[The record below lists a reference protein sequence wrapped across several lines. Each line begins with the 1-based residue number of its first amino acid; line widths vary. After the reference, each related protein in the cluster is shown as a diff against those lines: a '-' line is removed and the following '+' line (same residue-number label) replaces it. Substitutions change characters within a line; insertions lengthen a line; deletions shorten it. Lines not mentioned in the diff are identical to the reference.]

1 MLLTKPNDSAQTRLK
16 RYYRREY
23 NSVAVFIGFIS
34 TIISVFI
41 WNNYMTLPVGS
52 IAVIGTII
60 FGMVDIPGYVYVG
73 YSIDKET
80 KDMITGDLETAI
92 TVLRWYSD
100 NGKRIVT
107 YPWMGALFL
116 IDMALFS
123 IIVIIGRIV

>member
-41 WNNYMTLPVGS
+41 WNNYMSLVTGS

-60 FGMVDIPGYVYVG
+60 FGMIDIPGYLYVG
-73 YSIDKET
+73 YNVDKET
-80 KDMITGDLETAI
+80 KDMNIYDIESAI

-107 YPWMGALFL
+107 YPWMAALFL
-116 IDMALFS
+116 INMALFS
-123 IIVIIGRIV
+123 IIVIIGRII